1 MAYVMRYIKP
11 KLKLA
16 PLVAHTWSR
25 HNATKNKK
33 HAKEVPEEEGVVLLR
48 EHSATTPGEHAVS
61 TDQ

>member
-48 EHSATTPGEHAVS
+48 PLSM
-61 TDQ
+61 Q